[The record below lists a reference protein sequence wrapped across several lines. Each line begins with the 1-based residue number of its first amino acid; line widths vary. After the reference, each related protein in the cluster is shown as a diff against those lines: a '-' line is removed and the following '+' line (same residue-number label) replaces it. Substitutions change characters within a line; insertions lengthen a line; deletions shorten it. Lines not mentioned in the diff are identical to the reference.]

1 MTLGRIEPIDSV
13 LPVFQKR
20 HAHHGFLIYEYR
32 TDETSVYG
40 LERLPMS
47 HGSSCMTCNAM
58 SSNRRRLRHVLS
70 LPWAFGK
77 DSGNNMKT
85 RICLFSLAAVLL
97 LGTSTF
103 ADGPFD
109 KFLPRG
115 RLLKK
120 LRDDIMGE
128 PAPKQPTPAAKP
140 NQAAK
145 KGPTPATRPPAQLRS
160 QPSQNVNADRP
171 AAVRSGADGFG
182 MAIVVDKNENLVVA
196 QVSANGNAAEAGI
209 RRGDVLVEAG
219 GVELTSIEEFEEI
232 EKILGA
238 GDQVELKVARN
249 GRAAKVMLQHGQAP
263 SLEDVENGKV
273 GAQANTASR
282 SQGYQPSS
290 SSREDFSFVPPSDE
304 NGSSSMRSVIDRPTA
319 PVRPAST
326 QKPALSQLQSNYRP
340 QAPRPRQQSASA
352 QQQQE
357 IQLLRRQL
365 EQLRRQQSLIGSGVQ
380 PR

>member
-1 MTLGRIEPIDSV
+1 
-13 LPVFQKR
+13 
-20 HAHHGFLIYEYR
+20 
-32 TDETSVYG
+32 
-40 LERLPMS
+40 
-47 HGSSCMTCNAM
+47 
-58 SSNRRRLRHVLS
+58 
-70 LPWAFGK
+70 
-77 DSGNNMKT
+77 MKT

-145 KGPTPATRPPAQLRS
+145 KGPTPATRPPAQQRS

-196 QVSANGNAAEAGI
+196 QVAANGNAAEAGI

-282 SQGYQPSS
+282 SQGYQPTSS
-290 SSREDFSFVPPSDE
+290 SQQDFSFVPPSDE
-304 NGSSSMRSVIDRPTA
+304 NGSSSMRSVIDRPAA

>member
-1 MTLGRIEPIDSV
+1 
-13 LPVFQKR
+13 
-20 HAHHGFLIYEYR
+20 
-32 TDETSVYG
+32 
-40 LERLPMS
+40 
-47 HGSSCMTCNAM
+47 
-58 SSNRRRLRHVLS
+58 
-70 LPWAFGK
+70 
-77 DSGNNMKT
+77 MKT
-85 RICLFSLAAVLL
+85 RICLFSLVAVVL

-304 NGSSSMRSVIDRPTA
+304 NGSSSMRSVIDRPAA
-319 PVRPAST
+319 PVRPVST